1 MSISFFIIVYITFT
15 LRHRIRRLLRPPVA
29 EQAVKA
35 LPATIRHIA
44 NELEALGFI
53 WWPNLFGEV
62 QPQIG
67 DGDVLF
73 TGCTDS
79 CDACQG
85 TVYEFRIVVFA
96 GDQKSGGLHVVRFGA
111 ACTKCHTLCRLDE
124 SRKTKVEIVWS
135 ESHDLIDFIDRMKG
149 RSVEETLKQRKERL
163 QSELAETEGR
173 RDRLRSQLLSTENQ
187 LGEGSK
193 DPPYR

>member
-1 MSISFFIIVYITFT
+1 
-15 LRHRIRRLLRPPVA
+15 
-29 EQAVKA
+29 
-35 LPATIRHIA
+35 
-44 NELEALGFI
+44 
-53 WWPNLFGEV
+53 
-62 QPQIG
+62 
-67 DGDVLF
+67 
-73 TGCTDS
+73 
-79 CDACQG
+79 
-85 TVYEFRIVVFA
+85 
-96 GDQKSGGLHVVRFGA
+96 
-111 ACTKCHTLCRLDE
+111 
-124 SRKTKVEIVWS
+124 VWS